1 MKRRLL
7 MSVLAASV
15 LAATVCVAFVGCGRI
30 VFGIANLDV
39 DASAIASIRYDTA
52 RDLSLDV
59 HRPPRDHG
67 DAPVVVFFYGGSWQ
81 SGRRE
86 DYRFVA
92 QSLAKQGL
100 LVVVPD
106 YRKFPQ
112 ARFPTFIEDGACA
125 VAWTKQ
131 HAAGYGGDPNR
142 IFLVGH
148 SAGAHIAAMLGTDA
162 RFLHAV
168 GMQPRDLAG
177 VIGLA
182 GPYDFLPI
190 TDPALKPIFGPESQW
205 PLSQPV
211 NYVDG
216 DEPPF
221 LLLQGTAD
229 TKVRPRNAPRLAQR
243 LRTQGETADLRMIE
257 GAGHIDLLVGLLR
270 EESPVRRAVLDFV
283 ETPSATATRDC
294 DQRISSCTPS
304 ITTEVTKPSRK
315 QM

>member
-1 MKRRLL
+1 MKRSLL
-7 MSVLAASV
+7 MSILAASV

-39 DASAIASIRYDTA
+39 DKSSIVSVAYDPA
-52 RDLSLDV
+52 RDLELDV
-59 HRPPRDHG
+59 HRPSQGRG
-67 DAPVVVFFYGGSWQ
+67 GAPVVVFFYGGSWQ

-92 QSLAKQGL
+92 QSLARQGV
-100 LVVVPD
+100 LVIVPD

-112 ARFPTFIEDGACA
+112 ARFPAFVEDAAAA
-125 VAWTKQ
+125 VAWTRQ
-131 HAAGYGGDPNR
+131 HAIEFGGDPKR
-142 IFLVGH
+142 IFLAGH

-162 RFLHAV
+162 RYLHAV
-168 GMQPRDLAG
+168 GMRPRDLAG

-190 TDPALKPIFGPESQW
+190 TDPALKPIFAPEARW
-205 PLSQPV
+205 PESQPV

-221 LLLQGTAD
+221 LLLQGTSD
-229 TKVRPRNAPRLAQR
+229 TKVRPRNAPRLADR
-243 LRTQGETADLRMIE
+243 LRARGETVDLRMLD
-257 GAGHIDLLVGLLR
+257 GAGHVDLLIGLVR
-270 EESPVRRAVLDFV
+270 EDSPVRHAVLDYI
-283 ETPSATATRDC
+283 EAPNSAAMRDC
-294 DQRISSCTPS
+294 DQRISNCAPS
-304 ITTEVTKPSRK
+304 ITTEDTKPSRK